1 MSYADNV
8 LRRRQEL
15 NTAFRE
21 RYNPMESVVAALSEI
36 DKQAKEDE
44 LRQARE
50 KRDVEKYALEKERIL
65 AQTEKL
71 NTDRTASEAA
81 LAAQREARKAEFEA
95 RAARQQE
102 EARLKEQAE
111 ARKTG
116 ARTLRG
122 MLQGRGQTARDV
134 WGGVGVEEAE
144 KAYAKRLPRALVE
157 GTAEEVA
164 RMDEELAAIK
174 ERAPK
179 KIPGGLTREE
189 IEEVAGAF
197 GMTFDEALS
206 LVSDMEQEE
215 KDRLEKMGLT
225 GAKTEEAL
233 TQADW
238 NRRRGRGT
246 GKATTPEEAARKG
259 RMAALEERK
268 AVADA
273 ARAEEKLE
281 RDRMAAGSNGVFQL
295 TESQRNKLQDRRT
308 AVLDRA
314 TAAKGIRDLIAK
326 YPDMD
331 KYVGSIDQYI
341 SGVRA
346 KLGSSAAA
354 EILAALGRASDEY
367 RTAVTGAAA
376 SDKEREMLESRVPN
390 SGDTVAA
397 ILGKLAVDDE
407 YFKNKFAIIDAQF
420 QANDIRG
427 ADALLGITGVAPME
441 TAAPAAPV
449 KKKPSKDVQADIDKF
464 GLED

>member
-50 KRDVEKYALEKERIL
+50 KRDVEKYGLEKERIL

-189 IEEVAGAF
+189 IDEVAGAF

-225 GAKTEEAL
+225 GAKTEEVL
-233 TQADW
+233 TRAEL
-238 NRRRGRGT
+238 NRRKGIKGPPSAAQQEKAADEAYLRKLRRSYEELKVKEKQLKIAQESGFTMTPDVLSGT
-246 GKATTPEEAARKG
+246 QKARIAARDAQSS
-259 RMAALEERK
+259 MNALRK
-268 AVADA
+268 
-273 ARAEEKLE
+273 
-281 RDRMAAGSNGVFQL
+281 
-295 TESQRNKLQDRRT
+295 
-308 AVLDRA
+308 
-314 TAAKGIRDLIAK
+314 LINK
-326 YPDMD
+326 YPNIEEYTGPLDNMGAWIAQ
-331 KYVGSIDQYI
+331 KFGAQGKEQAEVRSTIDQ
-341 SGVRA
+341 VF
-346 KLGSSAAA
+346 SAFKR
-354 EILAALGRASDEY
+354 IQ
-367 RTAVTGAAA
+367 TGAAA
-376 SDKEREMLESRVPN
+376 GEKEMTYLQGIMPSTTDSLP
-390 SGDTVAA
+390 A
-397 ILGKLAVDDE
+397 ILGKM
-407 YFKNKFAIIDAQF
+407 
-420 QANDIRG
+420 QANDNLVNESVAYYDKLLATRDIRSGDELAGG
-427 ADALLGITGVAPME
+427 AGIPPPVVPMTDE
-441 TAAPAAPV
+441 EEA
-449 KKKPSKDVQADIDKF
+449 SY
-464 GLED
+464 EE

>member
-1 MSYADNV
+1 
-8 LRRRQEL
+8 
-15 NTAFRE
+15 
-21 RYNPMESVVAALSEI
+21 
-36 DKQAKEDE
+36 
-44 LRQARE
+44 
-50 KRDVEKYALEKERIL
+50 
-65 AQTEKL
+65 
-71 NTDRTASEAA
+71 
-81 LAAQREARKAEFEA
+81 
-95 RAARQQE
+95 
-102 EARLKEQAE
+102 
-111 ARKTG
+111 
-116 ARTLRG
+116 
-122 MLQGRGQTARDV
+122 
-134 WGGVGVEEAE
+134 
-144 KAYAKRLPRALVE
+144 
-157 GTAEEVA
+157 
-164 RMDEELAAIK
+164 
-174 ERAPK
+174 
-179 KIPGGLTREE
+179 
-189 IEEVAGAF
+189 
-197 GMTFDEALS
+197 
-206 LVSDMEQEE
+206 
-215 KDRLEKMGLT
+215 
-225 GAKTEEAL
+225 
-233 TQADW
+233 
-238 NRRRGRGT
+238 
-246 GKATTPEEAARKG
+246 
-259 RMAALEERK
+259 
-268 AVADA
+268 
-273 ARAEEKLE
+273 
-281 RDRMAAGSNGVFQL
+281 MAAGSNGVFQL